1 MTEAVPPGCS
11 SAIVRAIMC
20 FAVALVTGIDTSSKR
35 FILAG
40 IAQVISLQMV
50 MATIA
55 SIGIVSLWSTVGQP

>member
-1 MTEAVPPGCS
+1 
-11 SAIVRAIMC
+11 MC